1 MSKRPEWWL
10 TVLAKIWPITWLSAR
25 WTQLPLLGPIVKVLA
40 LPTFS
45 KKNLNITY
53 IPINRSISGAGST
66 FLPSRVVEE
75 LINRSSYW
83 AVIKRCTCRDAMQ
96 CKKHPIDYGCIFLGE
111 GAEEIDPRIARHVTA
126 AEAISHF
133 RRGLED
139 GLIPLIGR
147 VKIDNYIWGVRDR
160 GKLLTICLCCRCCC
174 TILNSGKYLPR
185 EAADSLVRLKGF
197 RINIDAERCTRC
209 ESCVHECFMGALTIE
224 KEELHWGENR
234 CKGCGRCVSV
244 CPEGALNAEVEDL
257 DAAIDEVMGRIT
269 RIIDIR

>member
-53 IPINRSISGAGST
+53 IPINRSISGAEST

-75 LINRSSYW
+75 LINRSSHW
-83 AVIKRCTCRDAMQ
+83 AIIKRCTCRDAVK
-96 CKKHPIDYGCIFLGE
+96 CREHPIDCGCIFLGE
-111 GAEEIDPRIARHVTA
+111 GAGEIDPRIARHVTA
-126 AEAISHF
+126 EEAISHL
-133 RRGLED
+133 RRALDD

-174 TILNSGKYLPR
+174 TILNSGKYLPH
-185 EAADSLVRLKGF
+185 EAADSLVRLKGL
-197 RINIDAERCTRC
+197 RIGIDPDRCNRC
-209 ESCVHECFMGALTIE
+209 EGCVQECFMGAMALE
-224 KEELHWGENR
+224 DEVLHWDENR

-244 CPEGALNAEVEDL
+244 CPERALHAEVEDL